1 MKKNLEQLSPFEL
14 SLYLEDLH
22 NSEQAS
28 KEWLNAGRGN
38 PNWTAPIPR
47 EAYFLLGQFATQETY
62 IHGRDRLG
70 SKSMNTIGR
79 DKRFDEFLKPKES
92 LGATLLRKIW
102 NASADVLGMPASEWL
117 TYMLDYLIG
126 DNYPHQERVLPGCE
140 HPIKQY
146 LQQKL
151 FDDRSAPFDIF
162 AVEGGTAGIVYTFNS
177 FISNHLLEP
186 GDKIAMMTPTFA
198 PYLEIPDLPE
208 YQFDVKYVRSKSMDY
223 DGKVSYQFPKEELDK
238 LRSPDIKAV
247 FVVNPSNPTA
257 TAINDESITQLKA
270 IIEEDNPELMII
282 SDDVYGTFLK
292 KFHSLFTEIPYNTVC
307 IYSYSKYFGATGW
320 RIGTIS
326 VAKDNI
332 FDKKLQELNGP
343 VDEKI
348 DSRYHIID
356 STPKNIRFIDRMV
369 ADSRLVALNHTAGL
383 SAPQQAMMTIFSLYA
398 LLDEGDNF
406 KNDVMS
412 LCRKRGNL
420 LYESLGLTYPLES
433 LNTAYYCEIN
443 FDWWLTKRFGE
454 EFRDYI
460 IDTFT
465 MTEIVSRLAQ
475 EERVNLLKAEA
486 FGSSEWTVRI
496 SLANLDTPKY
506 AEIGLRITQLMTR
519 LFQEWYGNQFA

>member
-126 DNYPHQERVLPGCE
+126 DNYPHPERVLPGCE

-208 YQFDVKYVRSKSMDY
+208 YQFDVEYVRSKSMDY
-223 DGKVSYQFPKEELDK
+223 
-238 LRSPDIKAV
+238 
-247 FVVNPSNPTA
+247 
-257 TAINDESITQLKA
+257 
-270 IIEEDNPELMII
+270 
-282 SDDVYGTFLK
+282 SD
-292 KFHSLFTEIPYNTVC
+292 
-307 IYSYSKYFGATGW
+307 
-320 RIGTIS
+320 
-326 VAKDNI
+326 
-332 FDKKLQELNGP
+332 
-343 VDEKI
+343 
-348 DSRYHIID
+348 
-356 STPKNIRFIDRMV
+356 
-369 ADSRLVALNHTAGL
+369 
-383 SAPQQAMMTIFSLYA
+383 
-398 LLDEGDNF
+398 
-406 KNDVMS
+406 
-412 LCRKRGNL
+412 
-420 LYESLGLTYPLES
+420 
-433 LNTAYYCEIN
+433 
-443 FDWWLTKRFGE
+443 
-454 EFRDYI
+454 
-460 IDTFT
+460 
-465 MTEIVSRLAQ
+465 
-475 EERVNLLKAEA
+475 
-486 FGSSEWTVRI
+486 
-496 SLANLDTPKY
+496 
-506 AEIGLRITQLMTR
+506 
-519 LFQEWYGNQFA
+519 